1 VLRVYISNYE
11 SNGRMWPHMHT
22 RILAALIIY
31 QITMF
36 GFMDLKKFVYAPFLL
51 PLIPISFMY
60 SSITKQRFYKSFSVT
75 PLEVAVGELKEMLNM
90 EAIYAAYI
98 PPCLKPEKLEDVEL
112 FEDAQS
118 HATSRTT
125 SF

>member
-1 VLRVYISNYE
+1 
-11 SNGRMWPHMHT
+11 MHT
-22 RILAALIIY
+22 RIIAALIIY

-36 GFMDLKKFVYAPFLL
+36 GFMVLKEFIYAPFLL
-51 PLIPISFMY
+51 PLIPISFTY
-60 SSITKQRFYKSFSVT
+60 AFLTKKRFYKSFAVT
-75 PLEVAVGELKEMLNM
+75 PLEVAVGELKELPNM

-98 PPCLKPEKLEDVEL
+98 PQCLKPEKLEDVEL

-118 HATSRTT
+118 RPTSRTT

>member
-1 VLRVYISNYE
+1 
-11 SNGRMWPHMHT
+11 MHT
-22 RILAALIIY
+22 RIIAALIIY

-36 GFMDLKKFVYAPFLL
+36 GFMALKEFYFAPILILL
-51 PLIPISFMY
+51 VPISLIFAFV
-60 SSITKQRFYKSFSVT
+60 TKNRFYKAFAVT
-75 PLEVAVGELKEMLNM
+75 PLEVAVGELKEMPNM

-98 PPCLKPEKLEDVEL
+98 PKCLKPEKLEDVEL

-118 HATSRTT
+118 HATSRAT

>member
-1 VLRVYISNYE
+1 
-11 SNGRMWPHMHT
+11 MHT
-22 RILAALIIY
+22 RIVAALIIY

-36 GFMDLKKFVYAPFLL
+36 GFMGIKKFIYAPFLL
-51 PLIPISFMY
+51 PLIPISFTY
-60 SSITKQRFYKSFSVT
+60 ALITKKRFYKSFAVT
-75 PLEVAVGELKEMLNM
+75 PLEVAAGELKEMPNM

-98 PPCLKPEKLEDVEL
+98 PLCLKPEKLEDVEL

-118 HATSRTT
+118 HVASRTT